1 MSLDFVNKS
10 SIGPQYSLKL
20 TVYGS
25 QEIVPLSNP
34 KFTNASL
41 ITPTYTDSSSNI
53 KPIFGPN
60 LTTYKTNPTTVYP
73 FTYIA
78 THYVNNYLLSGQ
90 MAQTLTTTPKIS
102 VYTQDPIPG
111 TLVYSFDYTGTGP
124 LDVNNY
130 LPIIT
135 GTGLTIVNSN
145 AIKTGNSYSVTVN
158 ISYIDDNTDF
168 GLSFYTSDNTKIN
181 FYNLTEVNNLTI
193 STLTNIPLSKSGYQ
207 FAGLTKI
214 SIYSATNTVVPII
227 FPNTSLL
234 KCFYNCSN
242 FNSDISKWDTSNI
255 QNMSYMFS
263 GCSAFDKSIVNWD
276 TSSVQ
281 NMSYMFSGCS
291 TFDKKISFWNIS
303 NVIDMSYMF
312 NGCIAFTNAMTQMNP
327 NTVSNSWNTSNVTD
341 MSYMF
346 NGCTAFYQNISDW
359 DTSNVTNMSYMFY
372 NCINFNSKLNWNTT
386 NVTNISYIFYGAT
399 IFNNSGNPGIE
410 KTPMTTYN
418 NWTWITLPTVYS
430 NWHASC
436 ALTIGNAPTLLRDS
450 QYW

>member
-1 MSLDFVNKS
+1 MSLDFVKQS

-135 GTGLTIVNSN
+135 GTGLTIVNSST
-145 AIKTGNSYSVTVN
+145 IKTGNSYSVTVN
-158 ISYIDDNTDF
+158 ISYIDENTDF

-207 FAGLTKI
+207 FTGLTKT
-214 SIYSATNTVVPII
+214 STLFATNAVVPII

-263 GCSAFDKSIVNWD
+263 GCTK
-276 TSSVQ
+276 
-281 NMSYMFSGCS
+281 
-291 TFDKKISFWNIS
+291 
-303 NVIDMSYMF
+303 F
-312 NGCIAFTNAMTQMNP
+312 NNLG
-327 NTVSNSWNTSNVTD
+327 NTMNSWNTSAVTN
-341 MSYMF
+341 MTSMF
-346 NGCTAFYQNISDW
+346 SGCIAFNQKIGGWNTSAVTIMTSMFSGCITFNIKIGDW
-359 DTSNVTNMSYMFY
+359 NTSAVTNMSNM
-372 NCINFNSKLNWNTT
+372 
-386 NVTNISYIFYGAT
+386 FYGA
-399 IFNNSGNPGIE
+399 IKFNNGATQFTGT
-410 KTPMTTYN
+410 TPMLW
-418 NWTWITLPTVYS
+418 NWTDMNTGYTNLIATSVPNLLQVLATDS
-430 NWHASC
+430 LTGWHGGDCQLMKS
-436 ALTIGNAPTLLRDS
+436 NAPTQLRIS
-450 QYW
+450 PYW